1 MLSYVAQKRII
12 AQKLYLLSHPGGG
25 RFWVGSGLTLMVG
38 RRKVEHSSNGEPDNL
53 KVNFAGFGSKE
64 KTDWTTAE

>member
-1 MLSYVAQKRII
+1 MLM
-12 AQKLYLLSHPGGG
+12 L
-25 RFWVGSGLTLMVG
+25 G